1 MIGTDPLQSSVADPL
16 YQQSLHRLAQQLQTV
31 LPVFPH
37 AVPMLIQCVVKQGNL
52 MVLGQHPPDE
62 TPNPKAVFD
71 TLEQAIRDL
80 LPALSTELGLGDAA
94 QAKLYLRVLGQ
105 RQPYASH
112 SLQLMPATQS
122 SLPAAETVTEAL
134 ETPAAEETD
143 DRAVDDR
150 TEVLEPHPSSDRDEG
165 GQDGIGDDRGFSQN
179 HLDTTDA
186 IYDPAY
192 VEPSELVPLDLTP
205 EPSLTG
211 KLERADRP
219 TMLPWVL
226 AGIGVSLVGFASG
239 LWIMSRPCVLGACEP
254 LQRAQALSQQSTQAM
269 QTAKTGQELQQVQQ
283 QLNEATRLLQSIPA
297 WSSHHGEAEALQQT
311 YRSQAQTLDLVLA
324 AEAKANTASQTSQT
338 LPQPIAALQSAQSLW
353 REAIAQL
360 QTIPQ
365 SSSLSAFAQTHL
377 TNYATNLEA
386 IGTLITAEQQAQK
399 KLAAAKETVKVA
411 EARQGIAQTPENWQL
426 AQTTW
431 QVVINT
437 LQQVPNTTTS
447 YTEAQ
452 KLLSDY
458 QPKLSAARDRATQ
471 EQIAKKSFNQA
482 LALAQRAETAQR
494 QNQWSQAVANWREA
508 LTNIK
513 QVPSN
518 TAYTEPAQPLVA
530 SYSTSLKQAESQL
543 QVAAAM
549 QRTRDDLNRICAG
562 SPRMC
567 SYSIASNLIRVQF
580 TAAYERKLR
589 TAYIVGQ
596 SGDRGTLGGVINH
609 IETLQTAL
617 QTVADNAA
625 LPLEVYNADGSEL
638 IGSFNPKS

>member
-1 MIGTDPLQSSVADPL
+1 MIGTNPLQSHVADPL
-16 YQQSLHRLAQQLQTV
+16 YQQPLQRLTQQLQET
-31 LPVFPH
+31 LSLLAN
-37 AVPMLIQCVVKQGNL
+37 AVPMQIQCVVKQGNL
-52 MVLGQHPPDE
+52 MVLGQHLPDD
-62 TPNPKAVFD
+62 TPDPEAVFD
-71 TLEQAIRDL
+71 ALEQAIQDL
-80 LPALSTELGLGDAA
+80 LPALSTELALGDTA
-94 QAKLYLRVLGQ
+94 QAKLYLRALGQ

-112 SLQLMPATQS
+112 SFRLMPAIHAP
-122 SLPAAETVTEAL
+122 LPVAEMVTEAL
-134 ETPAAEETD
+134 EKHASEEETG
-143 DRAVDDR
+143 DR
-150 TEVLEPHPSSDRDEG
+150 TEVLSPHPPSDRDEIR
-165 GQDGIGDDRGFSQN
+165 QDHIDVDRVLSQD
-179 HLDTTDA
+179 HLDTTDS
-186 IYDPAY
+186 IYDPTY

-205 EPSLTG
+205 EPSLVSG
-211 KLERADRP
+211 LDRAERP
-219 TMLPWVL
+219 SMLPWVL
-226 AGIGVSLVGFASG
+226 AGIGISVVGFASG

-283 QLNEATRLLQSIPA
+283 QLTEATRLLQSIPA
-297 WSSHHGEAEALQQT
+297 WSSQHGEAEALQQT

-338 LPQPIAALQSAQSLW
+338 LPQPIAALQSAQTLW

-365 SSSLSAFAQTHL
+365 SSSLYAFAQTHL
-377 TNYATNLEA
+377 TNYVTNLEA

-437 LQQVPNTTTS
+437 LQQIPSTTTS

-452 KLLSDY
+452 KLLADY
-458 QPKLSAARDRATQ
+458 QSKLSAAHDRATQ

-530 SYSTSLKQAESQL
+530 SYSTSLKQAEGQL
-543 QVAAAM
+543 RLRRLCNEHAM
-549 QRTRDDLNRICAG
+549 T
-562 SPRMC
+562 
-567 SYSIASNLIRVQF
+567 
-580 TAAYERKLR
+580 
-589 TAYIVGQ
+589 
-596 SGDRGTLGGVINH
+596 
-609 IETLQTAL
+609 
-617 QTVADNAA
+617 
-625 LPLEVYNADGSEL
+625 
-638 IGSFNPKS
+638 